1 MLLFSAQECKRG
13 VHRIAHQVFQRGF
26 RVGDLESLA
35 FLSKSRTHPSL
46 SFLSTLPILAED
58 LLHRGI
64 RPADY
69 DIVQRQLRPSA
80 TSCYCVDFGASTGD
94 LRPYQATT
102 VCDCFLAR
110 VGTELGQAFR
120 TWGTLGS
127 LYIASRC
134 FVAVLSEGWAGN
146 FSFRSRPQPAPRHPP
161 VSVPL
166 VSPRLARLPARQQRG
181 LTAHEWPSAPR
192 PLLSPF
198 SWHRR
203 PYIPRIVARALPAPV
218 I

>member
-1 MLLFSAQECKRG
+1 MSNNLRREERERG
-13 VHRIAHQVFQRGF
+13 CCFFQR
-26 RVGDLESLA
+26 RNVNVLCTEL
-35 FLSKSRTHPSL
+35 RTKFSPCA
-46 SFLSTLPILAED
+46 LPILAED

-69 DIVQRQLRPSA
+69 EIVQRQLRPSA

-134 FVAVLSEGWAGN
+134 FVAAS
-146 FSFRSRPQPAPRHPP
+146 
-161 VSVPL
+161 
-166 VSPRLARLPARQQRG
+166 
-181 LTAHEWPSAPR
+181 
-192 PLLSPF
+192 
-198 SWHRR
+198 
-203 PYIPRIVARALPAPV
+203 ARAGRAT
-218 I
+218 

>member
-69 DIVQRQLRPSA
+69 EIVQRQLRPSA

-120 TWGTLGS
+120 TRGTLGFS
-127 LYIASRC
+127 LHRISVFRRC
-134 FVAVLSEGWAGN
+134 
-146 FSFRSRPQPAPRHPP
+146 P
-161 VSVPL
+161 
-166 VSPRLARLPARQQRG
+166 QRG
-181 LTAHEWPSAPR
+181 LGGQLEFPIPATTSAAA
-192 PLLSPF
+192 SASF
-198 SWHRR
+198 SSSSFAATCSTSC
-203 PYIPRIVARALPAPV
+203 PAAARSYCA
-218 I
+218 